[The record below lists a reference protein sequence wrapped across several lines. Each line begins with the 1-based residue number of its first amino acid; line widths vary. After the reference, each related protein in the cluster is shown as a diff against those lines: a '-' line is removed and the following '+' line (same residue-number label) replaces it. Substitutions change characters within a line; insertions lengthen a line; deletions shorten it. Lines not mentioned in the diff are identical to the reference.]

1 MLESINFNHYQKQL
15 KHFNTIIKQYNDTP
29 VEKRQDCWSLPD
41 TTIYIGNYCWKGQKT
56 YVYLQTVPE
65 WSKDSLETL
74 NEIDISKCYQDYK
87 KYYGQSAKNDNQLWT
102 TDLHWIVLEESNSFT
117 NSYLFNEWISTLQE
131 NFNANLLSFKKCIK

>member
-15 KHFNTIIKQYNDTP
+15 KHFNAIIKQYNHTP

-41 TTIYIGNYCWKGQKT
+41 INICIGNYCCNNEKT
-56 YVYLQTVPE
+56 TVYLQAVPQ

-87 KYYGQSAKNDNQLWT
+87 KYYGQPAQKDSQLWI
-102 TDLHWIVLEESNSFT
+102 TDLHWIVLEESNSLT
-117 NSYLFNEWISTLQE
+117 DSYLPDEWISTLQE
-131 NFNANLLSFKKCIK
+131 NFNANLLNFKKCIK